1 MAFAWIVPSAVW
13 LVMHFTAEACR
24 KGIMTS
30 SKAPHGTEEICDKG
44 TMTANTASAI
54 QCGTNV
60 TLSCH
65 LGGLQTPNCE
75 IGIFLNNS
83 KQVTNSGRSVSKTF
97 PLNTYGKH
105 TFTCKRICKERNTI
119 ICGIYIKCGNPPD
132 EPVNV
137 SCIQAGTDSH
147 PLCTWNKGRLTY
159 LDTTYM
165 IQLSNGTHDLCF
177 SEESL
182 NETFGSLALT
192 ELNFDSNYT
201 IVVSASNKLGSASS
215 QPLTFMLTDIVK
227 PHPPDFL
234 VEFDNSS
241 ATNCTLFWH
250 NEAQAQHYR
259 LRYRPLTRHSWSTV
273 EIFSSE
279 QYHLHGLEP
288 DTAYEFQV
296 SCKIHPERGLWS
308 DWSTKQTRTPEAEP
322 TGIPD
327 VWYRLSAAQLGSQQQ
342 NISLFWKALSK
353 SEAGGRILGYK
364 VTFEAL
370 DDLNSPT
377 ESHQTTHT
385 SYSRVTP
392 RVGYKITVTAQNSR
406 GSSPPASILTN
417 LGIQDLPP
425 PQQVSAMAM
434 GNSSILVSWKPPRR
448 SAVPISGY
456 VVEWAETG
464 MNPHLEPHH
473 TWAKLPASNLST
485 VIAEHIKDNMC
496 YQIHVFALYQD
507 RAGQAASVRGYSTA
521 QAPSAGPQMLST
533 PWATGV
539 LVSWEEIPVPQQ
551 RGCITG
557 YHVYLQSK
565 DSRGDPQVYAIPEGT
580 APRSLYIPDLQP
592 GGLYDLWVT
601 GSTAAGEGPRGNRR
615 LLCISGARV
624 WVTVVLT
631 CSFFIFSASVCFVP
645 PARKAFHSLLS
656 VLLPQCKNEAIP
668 DPANATWAKS
678 FMATKAQLSSLSILF
693 LPSTISF
700 EEPEP
705 TLVEEAFE
713 QPDPLAPGEKLL
725 LGSAGSRGHRDWTR
739 QSSSPEPGEEQQLP
753 EMYQRLV
760 VEATEHLQP
769 VPEYITN
776 PSTTDLTPP
785 SDTTRDHPTD
795 LPEYITSP
803 GPTDLALPTDTPMDH
818 PELECHP
825 LSIFP
830 TTFLAPTL
838 CSEGNLTLDRVKLNC
853 SSFPR

>member
-1 MAFAWIVPSAVW
+1 MPFAWIVPSAIW

-30 SKAPHGTEEICDKG
+30 SKAPRGTEEICDKG
-44 TMTANTASAI
+44 RMTANTASAI
-54 QCGTNV
+54 QPGTNV
-60 TLSCH
+60 TLSCY
-65 LGGLQTPNCE
+65 LEDLQTPKCR

-83 KQVTNSGRSVSKTF
+83 EQAKNSGRSVSKTF
-97 PLNTYGKH
+97 PVNTYGRH
-105 TFTCKRICKERNTI
+105 TFTCKTICGGRKKL
-119 ICGIYIKCGNPPD
+119 ICGIDIKCGNPPD
-132 EPVNV
+132 EPGNV
-137 SCIQAGTDSH
+137 SCIQMGTDSH
-147 PLCTWNKGRLTY
+147 PVCTWDKGRLTY
-159 LDTTYM
+159 LDTTYV

-182 NETFGSLALT
+182 NKTFGLLALRK
-192 ELNFDSNYT
+192 LNFDSNYT
-201 IVVSASNKLGSASS
+201 VVVSASNKLGSASS
-215 QPLTFMLTDIVK
+215 QPFTFTLIDIVK

-234 VEFDNSS
+234 VEFDSSS

-250 NEAQAQHYR
+250 NEAQAQHCR

-288 DTAYEFQV
+288 DTVYEFQV

-308 DWSTKQTRTPEAEP
+308 DWKMNQTRTPEAEP

-327 VWYRLSAAQLGSQQQ
+327 VWYRQEQDLGSQQQ

-353 SEAGGRILGYK
+353 SEAGGRILGYR

-370 DDLNSPT
+370 DHRNLPP

-385 SYSRVTP
+385 SYSKVTP
-392 RVGYKITVTAQNSR
+392 RGDYRITVTAQNSR
-406 GSSPPASILTN
+406 GRSPPASILTN

-434 GNSSILVSWKPPRR
+434 GNSSILVSWKPPLR

-464 MNPHLEPHH
+464 RNPHLEPHH

-496 YQIHVFALYQD
+496 YQIRVFALYQD
-507 RAGQAASVRGYSTA
+507 RAGQAVSVRGYSTA
-521 QAPSAGPQMLST
+521 QAPSAGPQMFT
-533 PWATGV
+533 IPRATGV

-557 YHVYLQSK
+557 YHVYLQTK
-565 DSRGDPQVYAIPEGT
+565 DSQGDPQVYAIPSGT
-580 APRSLYIPDLQP
+580 APGSLYIPDLQP
-592 GGLYDLWVT
+592 GELYDLWVT
-601 GSTAAGEGPRGNRR
+601 GSTAAGEGPPGNSDRLRLESTRG
-615 LLCISGARV
+615 
-624 WVTVVLT
+624 WVTLVLT
-631 CSFFIFSASVCFVP
+631 CSFFIFSACVCSVP
-645 PARKAFHSLLS
+645 PVRKAFHSLLS
-656 VLLPQCKNEAIP
+656 VLLPQWQNKAIP

-678 FMATKAQLSSLSILF
+678 FMVTKAELSSSSILF

-705 TLVEEAFE
+705 TPVEEAFM
-713 QPDPLAPGEKLL
+713 QPDPPDPGDKLL
-725 LGSAGSRGHRDWTR
+725 VGSAGSRRHGDWT
-739 QSSSPEPGEEQQLP
+739 QESSSSEPGEEQQLP
-753 EMYQRLV
+753 ELYQRLV
-760 VEATEHLQP
+760 VEAMEHLQP

-776 PSTTDLTPP
+776 PGPTDLPP
-785 SDTTRDHPTD
+785 PPDTTRDHPMD

-803 GPTDLALPTDTPMDH
+803 SPTDLPLPADTPMDH
-818 PELECHP
+818 PELECHL

-830 TTFLAPTL
+830 TTFLGPTL
-838 CSEGNLTLDRVKLNC
+838 CCEGNLTLDRVKLNC
-853 SSFPR
+853 SSFTR

>member
-1 MAFAWIVPSAVW
+1 MPGEPGRVAQRLQGISSSTGSRTLGSGSLWLWGDTNRRELTDLFMVWSKMAFAWIVPSAVW
-13 LVMHFTAEACR
+13 LVMHFKAEACR

-65 LGGLQTPNCE
+65 LGGLQTPNCK

-83 KQVTNSGRSVSKTF
+83 KQVTNSG
-97 PLNTYGKH
+97 
-105 TFTCKRICKERNTI
+105 
-119 ICGIYIKCGNPPD
+119 
-132 EPVNV
+132 
-137 SCIQAGTDSH
+137 
-147 PLCTWNKGRLTY
+147 
-159 LDTTYM
+159 
-165 IQLSNGTHDLCF
+165 
-177 SEESL
+177 
-182 NETFGSLALT
+182 
-192 ELNFDSNYT
+192 
-201 IVVSASNKLGSASS
+201 
-215 QPLTFMLTDIVK
+215 
-227 PHPPDFL
+227 
-234 VEFDNSS
+234 
-241 ATNCTLFWH
+241 
-250 NEAQAQHYR
+250 
-259 LRYRPLTRHSWSTV
+259 HSV
-273 EIFSSE
+273 EISSSE

-308 DWSTKQTRTPEAEP
+308 NWSTKQTRTPEAEP

-353 SEAGGRILGYK
+353 SEAGGRILGYR

-370 DDLNSPT
+370 DHWNSPI

-385 SYSRVTP
+385 SYSKVTP

-417 LGIQDLPP
+417 LSIQDLPP

-434 GNSSILVSWKPPRR
+434 GNSSILVSWKPPLR

-485 VIAEHIKDNMC
+485 VIAEHIKDNVC

-521 QAPSAGPQMLST
+521 QA
-533 PWATGV
+533 
-539 LVSWEEIPVPQQ
+539 
-551 RGCITG
+551 
-557 YHVYLQSK
+557 
-565 DSRGDPQVYAIPEGT
+565 IPEGT

-592 GGLYDLWVT
+592 GELYDLWVT
-601 GSTAAGEGPRGNRR
+601 GSTAAGEGPRGNSDR
-615 LLCISGARV
+615 LRLESARG

-631 CSFFIFSASVCFVP
+631 CSFFIFSACVCFVP

-656 VLLPQCKNEAIP
+656 MLLPQCKNEAIP

-713 QPDPLAPGEKLL
+713 QPDPLAPGDKLL
-725 LGSAGSRGHRDWTR
+725 VGSAGSRGHGDWTR

-776 PSTTDLTPP
+776 PSTTDLPP
-785 SDTTRDHPTD
+785 SSDTTRDHPTD

-803 GPTDLALPTDTPMDH
+803 GPTDLPLPTDTPMDH

-853 SSFPR
+853 SSFTR